1 MQDFSKKEPD
11 RSLSQEELSP
21 LSEKELAKRTFLRN
35 IKNLALF
42 GFGAIVACYII
53 DRFGTVGMVIGWLI
67 IVIYIAFT
75 LEALLSFSKAVI
87 SLITITTNRRW
98 QLIQLLILVTVA
110 TLYVI
115 FALYIYA
122 KISSTNV

>member
-110 TLYVI
+110 TLYVT

>member
-75 LEALLSFSKAVI
+75 LEALLSFSKTFI
-87 SLITITTNRRW
+87 SLVTITTNRRW

-110 TLYVI
+110 TLYVT

>member
-42 GFGAIVACYII
+42 GFGAIVVCYII

-75 LEALLSFSKAVI
+75 LEALLSFSKTFI
-87 SLITITTNRRW
+87 SLVTITTNRRW

-110 TLYVI
+110 TLYVT